1 MRRKKVKR
9 KLGSER
15 DGARHS
21 MRAMAKGKWPDNLR
35 ETEALFRTTV
45 ENLPINLVLYS
56 RDYRIL
62 YMNPTL
68 ANTCARLCGRTP
80 EELVGLKGPELW
92 PKPIW
97 DPLFEHTE
105 RAIATREKQTYD
117 LATNM
122 PQHGPSVREWTVV
135 PLIGDSGEVERIL
148 TMSTDVTQQR
158 QMVAQ
163 LREADQRK
171 SEFIAVLS
179 HELRNPLA
187 AIKSGLH
194 VLEFGA
200 PGSEAVVSSRTIID
214 RQVAQLVRLVDDLLD
229 VTRITQ
235 NKIQLQRKRLDMN
248 ELVRATIEDNRPH
261 LERTGVQV
269 EAGLADGPIY
279 VNADSVRLAQVLTN
293 LLANAVKFTPAGG
306 RASVSVWA
314 DPAGEAVLRVA
325 DTGSGIDPALLPRLF
340 EPFMQA
346 DRTLARSG
354 GGLGLGLVLVRGLVE
369 LHGGKVSARSTGKGQ
384 GAEFI
389 VRLPLDAAAASEAR
403 AVLPGGEAGTRRRLL
418 VIEDDPDVGEALRA
432 ALEVGGHEVE
442 IASNGYEGIAKARIF
457 RPDVV
462 LCDIGLPGMD
472 GYAVARAFRAD
483 ELLRRI
489 CLVALSGY
497 AQSMDV
503 TTARAAGFDEHLA
516 KPTSIEKVNRIVA
529 GLRAS
534 A

>member
-1 MRRKKVKR
+1 
-9 KLGSER
+9 
-15 DGARHS
+15 
-21 MRAMAKGKWPDNLR
+21 MAKGKWPEMLR

-45 ENLPINLVLYS
+45 ENLPINLVLYD

-68 ANTCARLCGRTP
+68 VTICARLCGRAP
-80 EELVGLKGPELW
+80 DELAGMRGAELW
-92 PKPIW
+92 PPPIW
-97 DPLFEHTE
+97 GPLYEHTE
-105 RAIATREKQTYD
+105 RAIATGERQSYD

-122 PQHGPSVREWTVV
+122 PNHGPSVREWTVV
-135 PLIGDSGEVERIL
+135 PLVGESGKVERIL
-148 TMSTDVTQQR
+148 TMSIDVTQQR
-158 QMVAQ
+158 QMLAQ

-194 VLEFGA
+194 VLEHGA
-200 PGSEAVVSSRTIID
+200 PGSEAVTSSRTIID
-214 RQVAQLVRLVDDLLD
+214 RQVDQLVRLVDDLLD

-235 NKIQLQRKRLDMN
+235 HRIQLQRKRLDVN
-248 ELVRATIEDNRPH
+248 ELVRATVEDNRAP
-261 LERTGVQV
+261 LERCGVQV
-269 EAGLADGPIY
+269 QAGLATAPIY

-293 LLANAVKFTPAGG
+293 LLTNAVKFTPAGG
-306 RASVSVWA
+306 TATVSVWS

-325 DTGSGIDPALLPRLF
+325 DNGSGIEPALLPRLF

-354 GGLGLGLVLVRGLVE
+354 GGLGLGLVLVKGLVE
-369 LHGGKVSARSTGKGQ
+369 LHGGTVSANSAGIGQ
-384 GAEFI
+384 GAEFV
-389 VRLPLDAAAASEAR
+389 VRLPLDRAAADDVGAAVAGGPAR
-403 AVLPGGEAGTRRRLL
+403 ARRRLL
-418 VIEDDPDVGEALRA
+418 VIEDDPDVGEALRT

-442 IASNGYEGIAKARIF
+442 IAANGYEGIAKAHLF
-457 RPDVV
+457 KPDVV

-483 ELLRRI
+483 AALRGT
-489 CLVALSGY
+489 CLIALSGY
-497 AQSMDV
+497 AQNGDV
-503 TTARAAGFDEHLA
+503 TLARAAGFDEHMA

-529 GLRAS
+529 GLPRS
-534 A
+534 G

>member
-1 MRRKKVKR
+1 MPKGKLPD
-9 KLGSER
+9 KLG
-15 DGARHS
+15 
-21 MRAMAKGKWPDNLR
+21 

-45 ENLPINLVLYS
+45 ENLPINLVLYD

-68 ANTCARLCGRTP
+68 ATICARLCGRAP
-80 EELVGLKGPELW
+80 DELAGLRGAELW
-92 PKPIW
+92 PPPIW
-97 DPLFEHTE
+97 QPLYEHTE
-105 RAIATREKQTYD
+105 RAIATREKQSYD

-122 PQHGPSVREWTVV
+122 PNHGPSVREWTVV
-135 PLIGDSGEVERIL
+135 PLIGDKGEVDRIL
-148 TMSTDVTQQR
+148 TISVDVTQQR
-158 QMVAQ
+158 RMLAE

-194 VLEFGA
+194 VLEHGA
-200 PGSEAVVSSRTIID
+200 PGSEAVVSSRSIID
-214 RQVAQLVRLVDDLLD
+214 RQVGQLVHLVDDLLD

-235 NKIQLQRKRLDMN
+235 NKIQLQRQRLDVN

-261 LERTGVQV
+261 LERSGVQV

-279 VNADSVRLAQVLTN
+279 INADSVRIAQVLTN
-293 LLANAVKFTPAGG
+293 LLANAVKFTPPGG

-325 DTGSGIDPALLPRLF
+325 DNGSGIDPALLPRLF

-354 GGLGLGLVLVRGLVE
+354 GGLGLGLVLVKGLVE
-369 LHGGKVSARSTGKGQ
+369 LHGGKVSARSTGTGE

-389 VRLPLDAAAASEAR
+389 VRLPLDAAATSEAR
-403 AVLPGGEAGTRRRLL
+403 AASAGGGGETRRRLL

-442 IASNGYEGIAKARIF
+442 IASNGYEGIAKARLF
-457 RPDVV
+457 KPDVV

-483 ELLRRI
+483 EALRRT

-497 AQSMDV
+497 AQKMDV

-529 GLRAS
+529 GLRPPA
-534 A
+534 

>member
-1 MRRKKVKR
+1 
-9 KLGSER
+9 
-15 DGARHS
+15 
-21 MRAMAKGKWPDNLR
+21 
-35 ETEALFRTTV
+35 LFRTTV

-68 ANTCARLCGRTP
+68 ANTCARICGRTP
-80 EELVGLKGPELW
+80 DELVGMRGPDLW

-97 DPLFEHTE
+97 EPLYEHTE
-105 RAIATREKQTYD
+105 RAIAMRERQSYD
-117 LATNM
+117 LETNM
-122 PQHGPSVREWTVV
+122 PQHGHSVREWTVV
-135 PLIGDSGEVERIL
+135 PLLGDGGEVERIL
-148 TMSTDVTQQR
+148 TMSVDVTQQR
-158 QMVAQ
+158 RMVAA

-171 SEFIAVLS
+171 SQFIAVLS

-194 VLEFGA
+194 VLEYGA

-214 RQVAQLVRLVDDLLD
+214 RQVDQLVHLVDDLLD
-229 VTRITQ
+229 VTRITA
-235 NKIQLQRKRLDMN
+235 NKIQLQRKRLDVN
-248 ELVRATIEDNRPH
+248 ELVRATLEDNRAH
-261 LERTGVQV
+261 LERGGVQV
-269 EAGLADGPIY
+269 DAGLADGPIY
-279 VNADSVRLAQVLTN
+279 INADSVRIAQVLTN
-293 LLANAVKFTPAGG
+293 LLGNAVKFTPPGG

-325 DTGSGIDPALLPRLF
+325 DNGSGIDPALLPRLF
-340 EPFMQA
+340 EPFMQG

-354 GGLGLGLVLVRGLVE
+354 GGLGLGLVLVKGLVE
-369 LHGGKVSARSTGKGQ
+369 LHGGKVSASSLGKGQ
-384 GAEFI
+384 GSEFI
-389 VRLPLDAAAASEAR
+389 VRLPLDAAA
-403 AVLPGGEAGTRRRLL
+403 VVEAGAATPGVAAGVRRRLL
-418 VIEDDPDVGEALRA
+418 VIEDDPDVGDALCA
-432 ALEVGGHEVE
+432 ALEVGGHEVA
-442 IASNGYEGIAKARIF
+442 IASNGYEGIAKARLF
-457 RPDVV
+457 KPDVV

-483 ELLRRI
+483 AALRGT

-529 GLRAS
+529 ALPS